1 MAEDWRLRIDV
12 ESEEHGERLGEQ
24 LGAVELERDVRDR
37 LGRHIVVSRTGT
49 RMFLYAETEQAAREA
64 GRLVDSL
71 AAEHGG
77 KIESV
82 LQRWDDA
89 AGEWEPVGAAAPES
103 QPATVEAEGEHE
115 PYAEWEVRVSLPSRG
130 DARALAHRLEQEG
143 VPHVRRWSH
152 VLVGTT
158 DEETARAWQERLRT
172 EAPEGSEITVE
183 GTFASIERHNPFA
196 YLSGPISGV

>member
-12 ESEEHGERLGEQ
+12 ESEEHGERLREQ
-24 LGAVELERDVRDR
+24 LGAVELERDVRKR
-37 LGRHIVVSRTGT
+37 LGRHIVVSRDGA
-49 RMFLYAETEQAAREA
+49 RLFLYAETEQAAREA

-71 AAEHGG
+71 AAEQGAA
-77 KIESV
+77 IEST
-82 LQRWDDA
+82 LQKWDEP
-89 AGEWEPVGAAAPES
+89 AGQWELAGAAIGAPEP
-103 QPATVEAEGEHE
+103 QDDDEHE

-130 DARALAHRLEQEG
+130 DARALAERLEREG

-152 VLVGTT
+152 VLVGTA
-158 DEETARAWQERLRT
+158 DEETARAWQERLRS
-172 EAPEGSEITVE
+172 EAPDGSEIIVE